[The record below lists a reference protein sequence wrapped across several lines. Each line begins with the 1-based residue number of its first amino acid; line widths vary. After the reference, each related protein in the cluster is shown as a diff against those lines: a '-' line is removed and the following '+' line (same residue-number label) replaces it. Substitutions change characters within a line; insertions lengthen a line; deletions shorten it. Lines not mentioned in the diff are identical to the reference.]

1 MKCVV
6 NLRIRVRSRN
16 THPTVPTLTPS
27 SILNLDHHFYNESS
41 TWPYMTSMVFNQLF
55 YFYFTTDVQSRTEQE
70 CYKPMQLQ
78 EELMRAGSGSPDAL
92 SDVEAPARQDED
104 VGECRGCC
112 ISEGEDGI
120 DFPSALHLSLTRYIP
135 DPELAGTEPGD
146 GEEKAGSPPVHKSVL
161 CDGHLSSP
169 LHEPSSQDDSSI
181 ALFERPSQVIPAVAE
196 PQLRLK
202 RGRWGT
208 GRPINASS
216 PRPGG
221 GLGTLA
227 MMQPSQLAVVL
238 QGLPIVNILM
248 VRLAGSSRPCIPA
261 LHIHLP
267 AVCPHAR
274 THSSPTLIHVLFL
287 LHIVISCASHA
298 ALVCSCVCAPR
309 SKNDRM
315 TVCRHG
321 TRRKS
326 SRWHATT
333 FSGWI

>member
-1 MKCVV
+1 
-6 NLRIRVRSRN
+6 
-16 THPTVPTLTPS
+16 
-27 SILNLDHHFYNESS
+27 
-41 TWPYMTSMVFNQLF
+41 
-55 YFYFTTDVQSRTEQE
+55 
-70 CYKPMQLQ
+70 
-78 EELMRAGSGSPDAL
+78 MRAGSGSGSPDAL

-146 GEEKAGSPPVHKSVL
+146 DEEKAGSPPVHKSVL

-169 LHEPSSQDDSSI
+169 LHEPSSPAQDDSSI
-181 ALFERPSQVIPAVAE
+181 ALCERLSQVIPAVAE

-227 MMQPSQLAVVL
+227 MMQPSQLAVFL

-248 VRLAGSSRPCIPA
+248 VRLAGSSPPRITA

-274 THSSPTLIHVLFL
+274 THSSPTPIHVLFL
-287 LHIVISCASHA
+287 LHTVVSCAPPRTA
-298 ALVCSCVCAPR
+298 FVCSRVCAPR
-309 SKNDRM
+309 NENDRM
-315 TVCRHG
+315 TACRHG
-321 TRRKS
+321 RRRKS
-326 SRWHATT
+326 SMRHATT